1 MITAASVSR
10 DVNRIFTSKE
20 VRNTYSD
27 DVNRILTAKEVRS
40 HPFTV
45 KQGTH
50 IEIQFSPTE
59 RRIDE
64 FLTVLRRGLS
74 VRGYQYTVRKDI
86 GKVLVSSKTPPKFT
100 LG

>member
-20 VRNTYSD
+20 VRSYTVLRNTYSD
-27 DVNRILTAKEVRS
+27 DVSRILASKEARG

-45 KQGTH
+45 KEGTH
-50 IEIQFSPTE
+50 VEIRFSPTE

-64 FLTVLRRGLS
+64 FLVVLRRGLHA
-74 VRGYQYTVRKDI
+74 RGYQYTVRKDI
-86 GKVLVSSKTPPKFT
+86 GKVLVSSKT
-100 LG
+100 